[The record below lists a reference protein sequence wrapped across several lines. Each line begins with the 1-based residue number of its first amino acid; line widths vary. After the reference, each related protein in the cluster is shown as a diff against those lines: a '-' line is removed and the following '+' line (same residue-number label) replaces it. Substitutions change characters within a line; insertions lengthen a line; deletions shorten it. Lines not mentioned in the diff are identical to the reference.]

1 MKKLITF
8 ALVAAVSA
16 STSTTTTT
24 TTKTTAPKASDFKLT
39 EKDMAKT
46 LKSTE
51 DGLNDIG
58 TEIDKECSPLYK
70 ELHGWSFGCMWD
82 NPGM

>member
-8 ALVAAVSA
+8 ALVAAASA
-16 STSTTTTT
+16 STSTT

-39 EKDMAKT
+39 DSNMAKT
-46 LKSTE
+46 LTTTE
-51 DGLNDIG
+51 NGLIHIG
-58 TEIDKECSPLYK
+58 SEIDKTCSNDYK
-70 ELHGWSFGCMWD
+70 ALHGWSFGCMWD